1 MQPDDDLLF
10 IKVKVRNKDAIFLID
25 TGSGTSVFD
34 IRQLTDYGLQAT
46 RMFDATVSGIG
57 GNSSVSKVNNL
68 SAIKIDTT
76 MYAINLIAADLT
88 AVRNNIARNAKLTIT
103 GILGSDFF
111 EYHKAVID
119 YRRNRITFQDK
130 MFTPF
135 RYNRGQR

>member
-1 MQPDDDLLF
+1 M
-10 IKVKVRNKDAIFLID
+10 D

-34 IRQLTDYGLQAT
+34 IRQLSDYGLQAT
-46 RMFDATVSGIG
+46 KMFDAIVSGIG

-88 AVRNNIARNAKLTIT
+88 LVKNNISRNAKLTIA

-111 EYHKAVID
+111 EYHKVVID
-119 YRRNRITFQDK
+119 YRRNRIIFQDR
-130 MFTPF
+130 MFTMF
-135 RYNRGQR
+135 RNNRGQR